1 MAQMRIET
9 YEKKKK
15 HLQYLKTVR
24 QDEVSE
30 HLKEARAF
38 GDISENAEY
47 DAAQNEQAELQV
59 EIENLEEELRNAE
72 IIDYSSQ
79 DTDSVIVGSVVKLK
93 NLVTDGEEEYLIVVT
108 SESDVFSGKISNES
122 PLGAALIG
130 CKAGDSVEFELP
142 NGNKASYEI
151 LEIKAEKQQLHRHN
165 TA

>member
-1 MAQMRIET
+1 MRIET

-59 EIENLEEELRNAE
+59 EIENLEEVLRNAE

-151 LEIKAEKQQLHRHN
+151 LEIKAE
-165 TA
+165 

>member
-79 DTDSVIVGSVVKLK
+79 DTDSVIVGSIVKLK

-151 LEIKAEKQQLHRHN
+151 LEIKAE
-165 TA
+165 

>member
-151 LEIKAEKQQLHRHN
+151 LEIKAE
-165 TA
+165 

>member
-9 YEKKKK
+9 FEKKKK
-15 HLQYLKTVR
+15 KLEYLKTVR
-24 QDEVSE
+24 QLEVSE

-72 IIDYSSQ
+72 IIDYSSL
-79 DTDSVIVGSVVKLK
+79 DTDAVIVGSVVKLK
-93 NLVTDGEEEYLIVVT
+93 NIATGNEEEYSIVVT

-122 PLGAALIG
+122 PLGEALIG
-130 CKAGDSVEFELP
+130 RKAGETVEFELP

-151 LEIKAEKQQLHRHN
+151 LDITAE
-165 TA
+165 

>member
-1 MAQMRIET
+1 
-9 YEKKKK
+9 
-15 HLQYLKTVR
+15 VR

-151 LEIKAEKQQLHRHN
+151 LEIKAE
-165 TA
+165 

>member
-122 PLGAALIG
+122 PLGAAL
-130 CKAGDSVEFELP
+130 
-142 NGNKASYEI
+142 
-151 LEIKAEKQQLHRHN
+151 
-165 TA
+165 

>member
-1 MAQMRIET
+1 M
-9 YEKKKK
+9 
-15 HLQYLKTVR
+15 
-24 QDEVSE
+24 
-30 HLKEARAF
+30 KEARAF

-151 LEIKAEKQQLHRHN
+151 LEIKAE
-165 TA
+165 

>member
-130 CKAGDSVEFELP
+130 CNIAG
-142 NGNKASYEI
+142 
-151 LEIKAEKQQLHRHN
+151 
-165 TA
+165 

>member
-9 YEKKKK
+9 YEKKEK

-151 LEIKAEKQQLHRHN
+151 LEIKAE
-165 TA
+165 

>member
-130 CKAGDSVEFELP
+130 CKAGDSVEFQLP

-151 LEIKAEKQQLHRHN
+151 LEIKAE
-165 TA
+165 

>member
-108 SESDVFSGKISNES
+108 SESDVFSGKISNGS

-151 LEIKAEKQQLHRHN
+151 LEIKAE
-165 TA
+165 